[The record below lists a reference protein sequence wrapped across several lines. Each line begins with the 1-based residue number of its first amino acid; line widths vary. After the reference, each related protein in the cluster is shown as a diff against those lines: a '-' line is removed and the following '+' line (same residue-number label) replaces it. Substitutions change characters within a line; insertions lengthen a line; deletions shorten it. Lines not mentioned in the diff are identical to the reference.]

1 MLCPISF
8 AGKAPPL
15 TLRVIKLKMMLNKK
29 IKRFSAG
36 GSRQLETEY
45 PLCEKDEQ
53 ARGIEQLKKL
63 QKEALKLWR
72 ALKKKRT

>member
-1 MLCPISF
+1 
-8 AGKAPPL
+8 
-15 TLRVIKLKMMLNKK
+15 MMLNKK